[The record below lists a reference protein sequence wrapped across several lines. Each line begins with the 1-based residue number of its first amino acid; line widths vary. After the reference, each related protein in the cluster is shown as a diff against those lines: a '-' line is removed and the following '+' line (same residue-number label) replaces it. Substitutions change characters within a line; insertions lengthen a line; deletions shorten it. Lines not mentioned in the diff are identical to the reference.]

1 MAEKFAYST
10 PSEPNFGAPV
20 LHLFEYSQPESIPER
35 FPRLTCLAI
44 ACGLIAASLIA
55 EIDYLHSSGYFLR

>member
-1 MAEKFAYST
+1 MAEKSAHST
-10 PSEPNFGAPV
+10 PSDPNPSAPV
-20 LHLFEYSQPESIPER
+20 LHLFEYSQPESVPER

-55 EIDYLHSSGYFLR
+55 EIDYLRSSGYFWR

>member
-10 PSEPNFGAPV
+10 PLEPNPTTPV
-20 LHLFEYSQPESIPER
+20 LHLFDYSQPESIPER

-44 ACGLIAASLIA
+44 ACGLIAASLLA
-55 EIDYLHSSGYFLR
+55 EIDYLHSSGYFWR

>member
-1 MAEKFAYST
+1 MTEKSAYST
-10 PSEPNFGAPV
+10 PSEPSLSAPV

-55 EIDYLHSSGYFLR
+55 EIDCLRGSGYFWR

>member
-1 MAEKFAYST
+1 MAEKSTDST
-10 PSEPNFGAPV
+10 PSEPNPNAPV

-44 ACGLIAASLIA
+44 ACGLTAASLIT
-55 EIDYLHSSGYFLR
+55 EIEYLHSSGYFWR